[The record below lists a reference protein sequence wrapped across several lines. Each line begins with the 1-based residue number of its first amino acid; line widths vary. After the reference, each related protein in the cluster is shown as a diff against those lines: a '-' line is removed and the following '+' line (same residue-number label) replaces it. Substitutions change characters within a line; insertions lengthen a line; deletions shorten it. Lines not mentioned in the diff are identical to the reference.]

1 MWCALFG
8 TVMPITDRILA
19 YEAQAPFKVAFKH
32 IATLAFLLLT
42 FIVLKLAVGKNIA
55 SQASETP

>member
-1 MWCALFG
+1 
-8 TVMPITDRILA
+8 MPITDRILA

-42 FIVLKLAVGKNIA
+42 FIVLKLAIGKNIA